1 MTAQDQL
8 DSRAIELANQALAR
22 IETHERVCKERWEA
36 SRRAQEEIKEA
47 LTRGFDET
55 HRRIDEVHGRVNG
68 LSDIRLRGA
77 AAVIG
82 VLLVAFG
89 WVFMAHFGGG

>member
-1 MTAQDQL
+1 VTAQEQL
-8 DSRAIELANQALAR
+8 DTRTIDLANRALAR
-22 IETHERVCKERWEA
+22 IETHERVCEERWEA

-47 LTRGFDET
+47 LKHGFDET

-68 LSDIRLRGA
+68 LSDLRLRGA

-89 WVFMAHFGGG
+89 WVFMVHFGGK